1 MKKSG
6 TVAVFLCSNCG
17 TDYPK
22 WLGQCPNCS
31 EWGTLSEYKVPKNKR
46 RSQNKIPTESISLKD
61 VLQSG
66 QKKRTLTHI
75 TEVDRVLGGGI
86 LPGSLILL
94 GGNPGIGKSTLALQM
109 LGKVKNPSLYISA
122 EESEDQI
129 ATMRAKRLGISSNEM
144 QLSGENHV
152 EDILEQIILLKPEV
166 VIIDS
171 IQTVYSDSI
180 DSLPGSVGQIRESG
194 QQLLQICKERGVT
207 IILIG
212 HVTKEGIIAGPR
224 MLEHMVDTV
233 LYLEGDDRYDHR
245 ILRSVKNRF
254 GATNE
259 VGIFQMQSEG
269 LIEVENPSELFLA
282 ERSVNVAGSTIFPSL
297 EGTRPILV
305 EVQALVTN
313 ASFGTPQRNVN
324 GFDLRRLSMLLAVLE
339 KRLKLPMGTRDTFV
353 NLVGGLRIDD
363 PAADLAV
370 IGAIASSVL
379 DKPLPQDMI
388 LIGEVGLAG
397 EVRSV
402 NQLDKRLIES
412 QTLGF
417 KSAIVPKFGFKKANP
432 SPENMKYYQ
441 VDSVKKVFDIIFP

>member
-1 MKKSG
+1 MSKANK
-6 TVAVFLCSNCG
+6 AIVFLCSNCG

-22 WLGQCPNCS
+22 WLGQCPNCK
-31 EWGTLSEYKVPKNKR
+31 EWGTLSEYKVPKGKR
-46 RSQNKIPTESISLKD
+46 RSSNKTPVQSTSLKD

-66 QKKRTLTHI
+66 QKKRLSTHI
-75 TEVDRVLGGGI
+75 AEVDRVLGGGM

-109 LGKVKNPSLYISA
+109 LGKVKKPSLYISA
-122 EESEDQI
+122 EESADQI
-129 ATMRAKRLGISSNEM
+129 AMRAKRLQISSSEM
-144 QLSGENHV
+144 QLSGENNI

-180 DSLPGSVGQIRESG
+180 DSLPGSVSQIRESG

-259 VGIFQMQSEG
+259 VGIFQMQSQG

-282 ERSVNVAGSTIFPSL
+282 ERSIDVAGTAIFPSL

-305 EVQALVTN
+305 EVQALVSN

-363 PAADLAV
+363 PAVDLAV
-370 IGAIASSVL
+370 IGAIASSAL
-379 DKPLPQDMI
+379 DKPIPQDMI

-402 NQLDKRLIES
+402 SQLEKRLIES

-417 KSAIVPKFGFKKANP
+417 KSAIVPKFGFKKVSQTP
-432 SPENMKYYQ
+432 NMKYYQ
-441 VDSVKKVFDIIFP
+441 VDSVKKVFDLIFH